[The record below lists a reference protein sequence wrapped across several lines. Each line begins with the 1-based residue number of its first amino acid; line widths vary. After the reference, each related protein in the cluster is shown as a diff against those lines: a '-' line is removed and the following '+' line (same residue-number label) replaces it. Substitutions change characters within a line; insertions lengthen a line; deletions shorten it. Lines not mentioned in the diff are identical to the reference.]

1 METKPQVL
9 VLDDEGL
16 VGKRLTSVLGRIGC
30 DVEAFDDPQQAL
42 RRTDEKEFDIVVTD
56 VVMGDV
62 DGIQVLERVHA
73 ACPRTRVILI
83 TAYAMMSMA
92 RRAMERGA
100 YDFVAKPFRPEEI
113 REVVLRAAR
122 ELGFELNGAELG
134 EANPDEAP

>member
-1 METKPQVL
+1 MKARPQVL

-30 DVEAFDDPQQAL
+30 DVEAFDDPHQAL
-42 RRTDEKEFDIVVTD
+42 QRTGDKEFDIVVTD

-62 DGIQVLERVHA
+62 DGIQVLERVRA
-73 ACPRTRVILI
+73 ECPRTKVILI

-122 ELGFELNGAELG
+122 ELGFQLDAAG
-134 EANPDEAP
+134 PDQAPPTE

>member
-1 METKPQVL
+1 MKAKPQIL

-16 VGKRLTSVLGRIGC
+16 VGKRLTSVLRRVGC
-30 DVEAFDDPQQAL
+30 DVEAFDDPHQAL
-42 RRTDEKEFDIVVTD
+42 QRTAEKEFDIVVTD

-62 DGIQVLERVHA
+62 DGIQVLERVRA

-113 REVVLRAAR
+113 REVVMRAAG
-122 ELGFELNGAELG
+122 ELGFTLDTPDSE
-134 EANPDEAP
+134 EAQSEQ